1 MLASQALG
9 RTPCVDAPAP
19 GKAAW
24 PHSHVKTL
32 PMYSSFIPS
41 FQSRQISQ
49 QLIPACRLFFTCITV
64 CWIALPSQAEIIGFE
79 GKTLYSQGASGQY
92 YNGDLG
98 SNTTNSQGWT
108 SGASHFS
115 NSFTYDTQYNYSYWS
130 GFAYSRVNAGNVPG
144 YENQYASRPGLG
156 SENSEHYA
164 VVYNSFAGDA
174 VITFGAEVQLASIDV
189 TNTAYNYFS
198 MKDGD
203 AFAKKFGGASGSDPD
218 FFKLEFQGFRG
229 GNLTSR
235 LDFYL
240 ADFRSANSS
249 DDYIIDAWTRVNLA
263 SLGAIDALKFD
274 LTSSDVGQFGMNT
287 PAYFA
292 MDRIEF
298 SAVPEPSSMLLAAS
312 LGCYGVARRLRLRR
326 SSRS

>member
-1 MLASQALG
+1 MVWEASPSTSRVVIRQLYLMLASQALG
-9 RTPCVDAPAP
+9 RTPCVDVPAP
-19 GKAAW
+19 RKAAW

-49 QLIPACRLFFTCITV
+49 QLISACRLFFTCITV
-64 CWIALPSQAEIIGFE
+64 CWIVLPSQAEIIGFE
-79 GKTLYSQGASGQY
+79 GKTLYSQGSNGQY

-98 SNTTNSQGWT
+98 SNTTNSQGWN

-218 FFKLEFQGFRG
+218 FFKLEFQGFREG
-229 GNLTSR
+229 ISLADLNSIWLTSGLR
-235 LDFYL
+235 
-240 ADFRSANSS
+240 
-249 DDYIIDAWTRVNLA
+249 IHPMT
-263 SLGAIDALKFD
+263 
-274 LTSSDVGQFGMNT
+274 TSST
-287 PAYFA
+287 
-292 MDRIEF
+292 
-298 SAVPEPSSMLLAAS
+298 
-312 LGCYGVARRLRLRR
+312 LGHV
-326 SSRS
+326 